1 MQQLTVIL
9 IGQYILTA
17 ILKNKTNKQGF
28 IYNKLKKSNKRPTD
42 LSKFTG
48 GPQPQNSVLETGVK
62 FYVCT

>member
-17 ILKNKTNKQGF
+17 ILQNKQTNKDLF
-28 IYNKLKKSNKRPTD
+28 ITSFKKSNKRPTD